1 MSICDGNL
9 KGKKELTAL
18 GLIIGRRTTATDLPQ
33 TVAALHS
40 VVGLAAVLTSFGS
53 VMAHIGGA
61 DISTLHMVAGYLG
74 VLIGRIPL
82 IINSIALLIWLGG
95 VTFTGSV
102 VAFLK
107 LAGRM
112 SSKPIRIPGPRHFLN
127 SSLLGLNVATM
138 GTFLAMAPGS
148 PLIAAGCLAGNA
160 VLSFLKGYTTTAAIG
175 GADMRESSIPY
186 LCKQLLNAI
195 HSCRYHSPE
204 CLLWICPCC

>member
-1 MSICDGNL
+1 VL
-9 KGKKELTAL
+9 LQHVYLELTKL
-18 GLIIGRRTTATDLPQ
+18 GLMIGRRTTATDLPQ

-40 VVGLAAVLTSFGS
+40 VVGLAAVLTSAGS

-74 VLIGRIPL
+74 VLIGKLPSRP
-82 IINSIALLIWLGG
+82 ALLEAYLIRPGG

-148 PLIAAGCLAGNA
+148 PIIAAACLSGNA
-160 VLSFLKGYTTTAAIG
+160 ILSFLKGYTTTAAIG
-175 GADMRESSIPY
+175 GADMRKFPFLS
-186 LCKQLLNAI
+186 QT
-195 HSCRYHSPE
+195 
-204 CLLWICPCC
+204 IC